1 MHLENRRR
9 LPALLAVVAASLIL
23 AGPAVANP
31 RVKPGGDALG
41 MVGYVID
48 DIDVGAGTLTVGGEI
63 YLVTSTSQLVDATGQ
78 RIGLRDLRGSDSH
91 GVADLVKLTTR
102 RSGAGGRAEIRE
114 LRIVDLGHP

>member
-1 MHLENRRR
+1 MHLRNRIGFPF
-9 LPALLAVVAASLIL
+9 LSILVASSLLL
-23 AGPAVANP
+23 AGPALANP
-31 RVKPGGDALG
+31 RVKPGGETLS
-41 MVGYVID
+41 MIGYVID
-48 DIDVGAGTLTVGGEI
+48 DIDVGAGTLTVGGET

-114 LRIVDLGHP
+114 LRIVDLGQP